1 MSVPTSLF
9 RMGSPIALTSPGAVK
24 VPVPLSVDEM
34 KKGGAA
40 DDVDEDDEDDEDE
53 NWGDDGVDG
62 VCCDMRVVERRG
74 GCEGS

>member
-1 MSVPTSLF
+1 M
-9 RMGSPIALTSPGAVK
+9 K